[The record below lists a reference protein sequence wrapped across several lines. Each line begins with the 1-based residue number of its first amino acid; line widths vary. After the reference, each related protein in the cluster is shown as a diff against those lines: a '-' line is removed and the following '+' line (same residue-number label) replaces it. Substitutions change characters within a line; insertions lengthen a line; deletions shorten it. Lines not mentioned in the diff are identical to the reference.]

1 MSPGRDSIPDPFAPR
16 AVVLLSGGL
25 DSAVALACARR
36 DGRACSAIS
45 FDYGQRHKH
54 ELGAARRVAES
65 LGVPPAHHITV
76 AIDLRAIGGSALT
89 DASIDV
95 PKDRAEPEYRADGPA
110 HRRVQRASAIPVTYV
125 PARNLIFLSCAAG
138 YAETIGAGEIYLG
151 VNAVDYSGYPDCR
164 EPFLRAFEHAAMLGT
179 KVGIEA
185 MEESILDGGHAPA
198 LRVVSPLVHLSKAQI
213 IRLGSELGVDFSLT
227 HSCYDPVLRGDAVL
241 ACGRCDSCSI
251 RRAGFKDAGVPD
263 PTHYA

>member
-1 MSPGRDSIPDPFAPR
+1 M
-16 AVVLLSGGL
+16 
-25 DSAVALACARR
+25 
-36 DGRACSAIS
+36 
-45 FDYGQRHKH
+45 
-54 ELGAARRVAES
+54 
-65 LGVPPAHHITV
+65 
-76 AIDLRAIGGSALT
+76 
-89 DASIDV
+89 

-227 HSCYDPVLRGDAVL
+227 HSCYDPVLRGDEVL